1 MVVVF
6 READISASTRLK
18 RTRIVIADDHAFI
31 IEGMAAMLE
40 KTYGFEIAGRAAN
53 GIEAIALIKRLQPDC
68 ALLDLSM
75 PGANGFETYLEAR
88 RWSPATRFAIV
99 TGNPS
104 PAIFSQLLD
113 AGVSGIFLKSAAPDE
128 ICRGIADICAGRNVL
143 PPEIA
148 EVMRDGTAG
157 GAMTAREIEV
167 LQAIARGKSNNQI
180 AEHLGVSPKTV
191 DTHRTN
197 LMKKLGVHSTAT
209 LLVKAMKEGLIDI
222 TGTE

>member
-1 MVVVF
+1 
-6 READISASTRLK
+6 
-18 RTRIVIADDHAFI
+18 
-31 IEGMAAMLE
+31 MLE
-40 KTYGFEIAGRAAN
+40 NTYSFEIAGRAAN

-75 PGANGFETYLEAR
+75 PGANGFETFLEAR
-88 RWSPATRFAIV
+88 RWSPDTRFAIV

-104 PAIFSQLLD
+104 PAIFAQLVD
-113 AGVSGIFLKSAAPDE
+113 AGVNGIFLKSAAPEE
-128 ICRGIADICAGRNVL
+128 ICRGIAEICSGRKVV
-143 PPEIA
+143 PPEIS
-148 EVMRDGTAG
+148 EVMHAGTAG
-157 GAMTAREIEV
+157 SEMTAREIEV

-180 AEHLGVSPKTV
+180 AGHLGVSPKTV